1 MSFLSGLFK
10 SGLSYS
16 SINTARSALSSIL
29 SWENNPTP
37 FGQLPI
43 VKRFMKDI
51 YESRPALPRYCSTWS
66 VKTVFDYIR
75 AQKAPSLLHLKDFN
89 HRVVFLLAILSGQR
103 CQTIQ
108 NLSIDHMTIEDSKIK
123 EEKN

>member
-1 MSFLSGLFK
+1 MSHDRR
-10 SGLSYS
+10 Y
-16 SINTARSALSSIL
+16 
-29 SWENNPTP
+29 
-37 FGQLPI
+37 QDI
-43 VKRFMKDI
+43 VQ
-51 YESRPALPRYCSTWS
+51 PGGWS

-89 HRVVFLLAILSGQR
+89 HRVAFLLAILSGQR